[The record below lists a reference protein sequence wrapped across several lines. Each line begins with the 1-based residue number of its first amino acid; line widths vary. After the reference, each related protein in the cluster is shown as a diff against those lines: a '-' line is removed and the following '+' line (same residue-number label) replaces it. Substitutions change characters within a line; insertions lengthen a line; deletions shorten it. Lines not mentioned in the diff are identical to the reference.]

1 MKQRKTI
8 IIKTRDNGRLEVVI
22 TDETILMYCFNDRG
36 SMCPTTFGE
45 VCQVDSVDVNQE
57 ISKNV

>member
-45 VCQVDSVDVNQE
+45 VCQVDRPGS
-57 ISKNV
+57 